1 MINVGEGEIMALT
14 REEVSHVA
22 YLARLGMSEA
32 EMDVMAEQLS
42 AVLGYIEQLNQV
54 DTSEVPPTALSVNQN
69 VLRPDVALPSLPLE
83 QVLANAPQR
92 VGDYIRVGVI
102 LEAIGEAE

>member
-1 MINVGEGEIMALT
+1 MALT
-14 REEVSHVA
+14 REEVGHVA

-54 DTSEVPPTALSVNQN
+54 DTSDVPPTALSVNQN
-69 VLRPDVALPSLPLE
+69 VLRPDVSLPSLPLE
-83 QVLANAPQR
+83 QALANAPQR

-102 LEAIGEAE
+102 LDAINSDE

>member
-1 MINVGEGEIMALT
+1 MVEGEGKVMALT
-14 REEVSHVA
+14 REEVAHVA

-54 DTSEVPPTALSVNQN
+54 DTSDVPPTALSVNQN

-83 QVLANAPQR
+83 QALANAPLR

-102 LEAIGEAE
+102 LDAINSDE

>member
-1 MINVGEGEIMALT
+1 MALT
-14 REEVSHVA
+14 REEVAHVA

-32 EMDVMAEQLS
+32 EIDVMAEQLS
-42 AVLGYIEQLNQV
+42 AVLGYIEKLNQV

-69 VLRPDVALPSLPLE
+69 VLRPDLALPSLPRE
-83 QVLANAPQR
+83 QALANAPQR

-102 LEAIGEAE
+102 LDAIGEAEVES